1 MPEAFDLNQSME
13 ALTGKLCL
21 STEPGKGLVRL
32 CGAHVE
38 LDALKKSEDGRY
50 LVLRFHEYA
59 GEKGKVRVETGFAVS
74 SYAES
79 DLMERETEAF
89 HTGDIC
95 LAIRPYEIKTV
106 LLETDFW

>member
-1 MPEAFDLNQSME
+1 M
-13 ALTGKLCL
+13 
-21 STEPGKGLVRL
+21 
-32 CGAHVE
+32 
-38 LDALKKSEDGRY
+38 
-50 LVLRFHEYA
+50 
-59 GEKGKVRVETGFAVS
+59 ETGFAVS